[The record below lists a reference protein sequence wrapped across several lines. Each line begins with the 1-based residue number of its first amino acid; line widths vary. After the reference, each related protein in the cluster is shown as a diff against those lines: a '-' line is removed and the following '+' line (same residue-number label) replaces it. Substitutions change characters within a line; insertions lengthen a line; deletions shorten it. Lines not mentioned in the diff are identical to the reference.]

1 MKQRIITGT
10 VLCLILIPLLMVKE
24 LFPLFQVT
32 MLVLAVIASTEM
44 IRLYEQQKKFP
55 LGVKIIIIISSALI
69 YMSCL
74 TEWAKFVK
82 STNGLDDSLS
92 SHILHLFNLEIGFL
106 SYIY

>member
-1 MKQRIITGT
+1 M
-10 VLCLILIPLLMVKE
+10 LNLNSPLMVKE

-82 STNGLDDSLS
+82 VLMD
-92 SHILHLFNLEIGFL
+92 
-106 SYIY
+106 

>member
-55 LGVKIIIIISSALI
+55 LGVKIIIIIFSAL
-69 YMSCL
+69 
-74 TEWAKFVK
+74 
-82 STNGLDDSLS
+82 
-92 SHILHLFNLEIGFL
+92 
-106 SYIY
+106 YICHA

>member
-55 LGVKIIIIISSALI
+55 LGVKIIIIISVLNIMAF
-69 YMSCL
+69 
-74 TEWAKFVK
+74 FV
-82 STNGLDDSLS
+82 
-92 SHILHLFNLEIGFL
+92 I
-106 SYIY
+106 